1 MSPGSGLYA
10 QVTSNNGRHAW
21 RSPSMAELKI
31 DLIRK
36 LKPST
41 HLFQRLIGPH
51 GNEYYAFAI
60 SVTLSEDPQQAYT
73 FSVAEDMRKMRAE
86 IGAFRQRL
94 FTLLGGLALVLLIMQ
109 IVILHWGLAPLRQAA
124 QDLTAIESG
133 DRRKLQGAYPR
144 EIRGLTDN
152 INALLETQHEHLE
165 RYRNT
170 LGDLAHSLKTP
181 LTVIRN
187 VVASRNH
194 GADVAGI
201 EEQVNRM
208 SQIIDYQLQRAATS
222 GRMPLSAPVSVA
234 QTTQKIMHS
243 LNKVYAD
250 KRVHLQQDIPQDLAF
265 HGDEGDLY
273 ELLGNLLDN
282 AYKACRRHVK
292 ITATLMTE
300 MEKETLQLIIEDDG
314 PGIMPGITQEI
325 LKRGIKG
332 NNTAPGHGI
341 GLAVVQ
347 DIVRIYNGRLDIGA
361 GALGGARFHIQ
372 LPMQ

>member
-1 MSPGSGLYA
+1 MLSLTSRLLIASSIILASFLGITGFSLDTSFKHSTEDALKERLKAYTVDLIATAALNENGTINLSQTLPETRFMSPGSGLYA

-208 SQIIDYQLQRAATS
+208 SQIIDYQRTMSSAKGYQV
-222 GRMPLSAPVSVA
+222 LS
-234 QTTQKIMHS
+234 K
-243 LNKVYAD
+243 
-250 KRVHLQQDIPQDLAF
+250 
-265 HGDEGDLY
+265 
-273 ELLGNLLDN
+273 
-282 AYKACRRHVK
+282 
-292 ITATLMTE
+292 
-300 MEKETLQLIIEDDG
+300 
-314 PGIMPGITQEI
+314 
-325 LKRGIKG
+325 
-332 NNTAPGHGI
+332 
-341 GLAVVQ
+341 
-347 DIVRIYNGRLDIGA
+347 
-361 GALGGARFHIQ
+361 
-372 LPMQ
+372 